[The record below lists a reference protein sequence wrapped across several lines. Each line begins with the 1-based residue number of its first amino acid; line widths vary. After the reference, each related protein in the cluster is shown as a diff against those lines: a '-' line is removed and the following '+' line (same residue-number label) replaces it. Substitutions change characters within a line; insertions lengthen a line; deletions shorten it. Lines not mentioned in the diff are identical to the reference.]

1 MRGPHAETAP
11 RVKEWDGRILLVL
24 GLGIKASAIESLE
37 FIYAHFLPTFLSLN
51 TLLIDHS
58 TTAIMFENR
67 RVYLL
72 TGVAYMGA
80 M

>member
-1 MRGPHAETAP
+1 L
-11 RVKEWDGRILLVL
+11 LLVIL
-24 GLGIKASAIESLE
+24 
-37 FIYAHFLPTFLSLN
+37 FIDP
-51 TLLIDHS
+51 S

-80 M
+80 MLFGSSDIQESTQ

>member
-1 MRGPHAETAP
+1 MCPFP
-11 RVKEWDGRILLVL
+11 
-24 GLGIKASAIESLE
+24 SC
-37 FIYAHFLPTFLSLN
+37 FLSLN

>member
-1 MRGPHAETAP
+1 MPISFMPCVANH
-11 RVKEWDGRILLVL
+11 LL
-24 GLGIKASAIESLE
+24 
-37 FIYAHFLPTFLSLN
+37 F
-51 TLLIDHS
+51 IDHS

-80 M
+80 MLFGPSII